1 MRRAF
6 SPRAGRFWSRPDT
19 AGTIVNR
26 NGLDIAELIRLKD
39 QGRSVCDSAAGEK
52 LGRDALI
59 DIECDIWIPAARP
72 DVVREDNVQRLNARL
87 VLQGANI
94 PFTAAAERTLAQKG
108 VLVVPDF
115 IANAGGVI
123 CAAMEWHGATQ
134 AAAFEAIAERIR
146 ANTASVLEAA
156 AARRVLPRQAA
167 VDLAR
172 ERVRAAMATR
182 RGSIF

>member
-1 MRRAF
+1 V
-6 SPRAGRFWSRPDT
+6 GRHAARFLATRGAILVAACDT
-19 AGTIVNR
+19 AGTVVNR

-39 QGRSVCDSAAGEK
+39 QGRSVCDSAGGEK
-52 LGRDALI
+52 LGRDAVI

-72 DVVREDNVQRLNARL
+72 DVVREDNVQRLNAGL

-123 CAAMEWHGATQ
+123 CAAMEICGRHAGRGV
-134 AAAFEAIAERIR
+134 AAIGEKIRVNTEAVLAEAKERGVLR
-146 ANTASVLEAA
+146 ARPRSIW
-156 AARRVLPRQAA
+156 RRA
-167 VDLAR
+167 
-172 ERVRAAMATR
+172 
-182 RGSIF
+182 G